1 MDKDK
6 EKRLKIL
13 LVGDPGVGKTSLM
26 TRYVNGKFDD
36 NCATTIGVEF
46 KEKII
51 IINSIKYII
60 TVLDTP
66 GQVRYQS
73 ITRSYFRSVQGFF
86 IVFDLT
92 DIDSFNN
99 LENWIKI
106 IKEVVEEPNIIIL
119 ANKVDLLDNKVGDNQ
134 LKEFSLKNQIKII
147 IISVKENANID
158 KAFNEMI
165 NLIYNNPVNKR
176 DTFIMTKD
184 IHKTKKKK
192 HFC

>member
-60 TVLDTP
+60 AVLDTP

-73 ITRSYFRSVQGFF
+73 ITKSYFRSVQGYF

-99 LENWIKI
+99 LENWINI
-106 IKEVVEEPNIIIL
+106 IKEVVEEPNIT
-119 ANKVDLLDNKVGDNQ
+119 N
-134 LKEFSLKNQIKII
+134 
-147 IISVKENANID
+147 IS
-158 KAFNEMI
+158 
-165 NLIYNNPVNKR
+165 
-176 DTFIMTKD
+176 
-184 IHKTKKKK
+184 
-192 HFC
+192 